1 MRDRTFVPT
10 SEARPAGPVID
21 GPLLRSMALAGGVV
35 PLVLLGWDAWH
46 HRLGVNPVNFAIR
59 TTGILGLTALVLSLL
74 ITPLRQVTGWGALVA
89 ARRRIGVLAF
99 AYLAVHFTLF
109 FAFDR
114 AGSVASTVH
123 EIVVRRYLQI
133 GTVALLLL
141 VPLAATS
148 TDAMVTRLGPRTWKR
163 LHRFTYLAVA
173 LGALHYIL
181 LVKSDRRQPLAYAA
195 VLVAL
200 LGYRVVRHYLDLRAA
215 ARRAVAAPPAT
226 RRAFWTGELRVA
238 RVFDEAP
245 DVRTLRLV
253 AVDGGPLPFAPR
265 PGQYLTVALNID
277 GRPVKRSYTLASS
290 PARGDHC
297 EITVKRAANGYASHH
312 VHAALV
318 EGSRV
323 KVSGPAGGFVFDGE
337 GATQVVLLAGG
348 VGITPLMSMV
358 RYLTDRCWPGTIY
371 LVFSVRRASDVIF
384 RDELAY
390 LAARHPQLHVTVTL
404 TQEPADSA
412 WRGSRGPISSELLQ
426 RVVPTLR
433 DGPVYLCGPDA
444 MMTAMRARLA
454 ELGVDGA
461 RVFTEAFVSP
471 SSAAASEPAD
481 GVVDAQPAAS
491 SDGLVTIDFA
501 RSKRSVE
508 AADGATVLEAAESAG
523 IAIPFDCRAGI
534 CGQCKTR
541 LRAGTVAMETQDAL
555 TADDRAKG
563 LILACQARPAGAVT
577 VEA

>member
-1 MRDRTFVPT
+1 MRERTFVPT

-253 AVDGGPLPFAPR
+253 AVPF
-265 PGQYLTVALNID
+265 
-277 GRPVKRSYTLASS
+277 RS
-290 PARGDHC
+290 P
-297 EITVKRAANGYASHH
+297 
-312 VHAALV
+312 
-318 EGSRV
+318 
-323 KVSGPAGGFVFDGE
+323 
-337 GATQVVLLAGG
+337 
-348 VGITPLMSMV
+348 
-358 RYLTDRCWPGTIY
+358 
-371 LVFSVRRASDVIF
+371 
-384 RDELAY
+384 
-390 LAARHPQLHVTVTL
+390 
-404 TQEPADSA
+404 
-412 WRGSRGPISSELLQ
+412 RGPGNTS
-426 RVVPTLR
+426 
-433 DGPVYLCGPDA
+433 
-444 MMTAMRARLA
+444 
-454 ELGVDGA
+454 
-461 RVFTEAFVSP
+461 
-471 SSAAASEPAD
+471 
-481 GVVDAQPAAS
+481 
-491 SDGLVTIDFA
+491 
-501 RSKRSVE
+501 RSR
-508 AADGATVLEAAESAG
+508 
-523 IAIPFDCRAGI
+523 
-534 CGQCKTR
+534 
-541 LRAGTVAMETQDAL
+541 
-555 TADDRAKG
+555 
-563 LILACQARPAGAVT
+563 
-577 VEA
+577 